1 MDACLTH
8 SDSPFILDISITKV
22 ILIRAMKTAISI
34 PDPLFQAAEVFAKRL
49 KKSRS
54 ELYAEAVSEYIN
66 THRNQDVTKI
76 LNEVYAHE
84 PSTIDKE
91 LYRMQSRSVIKEEW

>member
-8 SDSPFILDISITKV
+8 SDSPFIIDISITRV
-22 ILIRAMKTAISI
+22 ILARAMKTAISI

-76 LNEVYAHE
+76 LNEIYAHE
-84 PSTIDKE
+84 PSTVDRE
-91 LYRMQSRSVIKEEW
+91 LYRMQSRSVTEEDW

>member
-8 SDSPFILDISITKV
+8 SDSPFIIDIGITRV
-22 ILIRAMKTAISI
+22 ILARAMKTAISI

-76 LNEVYAHE
+76 LNEIYTHE
-84 PSTIDKE
+84 PSTVDRE
-91 LYRMQSRSVIKEEW
+91 LYRMQSRSVTEEDW

>member
-1 MDACLTH
+1 M
-8 SDSPFILDISITKV
+8 SITKV
-22 ILIRAMKTAISI
+22 ILTRTMKTAISI
-34 PDPLFQAAEVFAKRL
+34 PDPLFQAAEIFAKRL

-54 ELYAEAVSEYIN
+54 ELYAEAVSEYIT

-76 LNEVYAHE
+76 LNEIYAHE

>member
-1 MDACLTH
+1 
-8 SDSPFILDISITKV
+8 
-22 ILIRAMKTAISI
+22 MKTAISI

-66 THRNQDVTKI
+66 THKSQDVTKT
-76 LNEVYAHE
+76 LNEIYAHE
-84 PSTIDKE
+84 SSSIDKE
-91 LYRMQSRSVIKEEW
+91 LYHMQSRTVTKEDW